1 MDGLVCDDALLGV
14 IFSPSSPLKLRLLY
28 RLAWSVPPVRTVS
41 SALLARLCAGF
52 DGCGELAASEVP
64 FGVDCEG
71 AA

>member
-1 MDGLVCDDALLGV
+1 VDGLVCNTALLGV

-28 RLAWSVPPVRTVS
+28 RLAWSAPPARIVS
-41 SALLARLCAGF
+41 SALLARLWAGF
-52 DGCGELAASEVP
+52 DGCGEPTASEMT